1 VSDWES
7 DSGSTEVG
15 GDVRAEEH
23 GVAAGRDIRGGVH
36 TGPETTNNF
45 YINVGSLQDSGE
57 LIDKVQDVKQKIS
70 TDPGAVQAASA
81 HVDANV
87 LPMQSF
93 QPSMPDPYQG
103 GAQWLPQL
111 QQVAGQ
117 QGSPWVPTQTQGL
130 AGIDLTGVWVPPG
143 NPMEVDY
150 VRQAGPYLN
159 MITGVGAMQGG
170 YSEGLFDPTTGI
182 ARLAGRYANGV
193 PLEAQLQL
201 FPNWT
206 LQGWV
211 SGMGPFGPV
220 TTPVY
225 LMKAA

>member
-1 VSDWES
+1 MSDREPNS
-7 DSGSTEVG
+7 SSYDV
-15 GDVRAEEH
+15 GDVEADEG

-36 TGPETTNNF
+36 TGPEYHF
-45 YINVGSLQDSGE
+45 HLSEGDLQDPDRTLDKLQEFKE
-57 LIDKVQDVKQKIS
+57 LIEGGGS
-70 TDPGAVQAASA
+70 EAVRSASA
-81 HVDANV
+81 VPGTNAM
-87 LPMQSF
+87 PMQPF
-93 QPSMPDPYQG
+93 QPKMPDPYQG

-111 QQVAGQ
+111 QQVAAQ
-117 QGSPWVPTQTQGL
+117 QGSPWVPTETQGVG
-130 AGIDLTGVWVPPG
+130 GIDLTGVWVPPA

-159 MITGVGAMQGG
+159 MIIGAGGVQTG
-170 YSEGLFDPTTGI
+170 YSEGLLDPASGMV
-182 ARLAGRYANGV
+182 RLAGRYANGV

-211 SGMGPFGPV
+211 SGLGPYGPM
-220 TTPVY
+220 TTPVF

>member
-1 VSDWES
+1 MSDV

-15 GDVRAEEH
+15 GDVRADRH
-23 GVAAGRDIRGGVH
+23 GVAAGRDIGEVH
-36 TGPETTNNF
+36 TGPEHIVYNINN
-45 YINVGSLQDSGE
+45 INLGNLDTGQ
-57 LIDKVQDVKQKIS
+57 LIDKVQDAKQVLS
-70 TDPGAVQAASA
+70 TDPAVVQAGSA
-81 HVDANV
+81 HLNANA
-87 LPMQSF
+87 LPMQPF
-93 QPSMPDPYQG
+93 QASMPDPYRG

-150 VRQAGPYLN
+150 VRQAGPYVN
-159 MITGVGAMQGG
+159 MITGIGAMQGG
-170 YSEGLFDPTTGI
+170 YSEGLFDPTSGI
-182 ARLAGRYANGV
+182 VRLAGRYANGV

-220 TTPVY
+220 TTPVF

>member
-1 VSDWES
+1 MSDWKS

-15 GDVRAEEH
+15 DVRADQQ

-36 TGPETTNNF
+36 TGPETTNNY
-45 YINVGSLQDSGE
+45 YINVGGLQDSGQ
-57 LIDKVQDVKQKIS
+57 LIDKVQDVKQMLS
-70 TDPGAVQAASA
+70 TDPGADRLASA

-87 LPMQSF
+87 LPMQTF
-93 QPSMPDPYQG
+93 QASMPDPYHG
-103 GAQWLPQL
+103 GARWLPQL

-159 MITGVGAMQGG
+159 MITGEGAMQGG

-193 PLEAQLQL
+193 PLEAELQL

>member
-1 VSDWES
+1 MSDREPP
-7 DSGSTEVG
+7 SGSSEVG
-15 GDVRAEEH
+15 DVQADD
-23 GVAAGRDIRGGVH
+23 GAVAAGRDIHGGVH
-36 TGPETTNNF
+36 TGPEFHIT
-45 YINVGSLQDSGE
+45 IDASDLQDRDQVLG
-57 LIDKVQDVKQKIS
+57 KVQELKELYQS
-70 TDPGAVQAASA
+70 GGSGAVQSVSPASSA
-81 HVDANV
+81 M
-87 LPMQSF
+87 PMQPF
-93 QPSMPDPYQG
+93 QAQMPDPYQG

-111 QQVAGQ
+111 QQVAAQ
-117 QGSPWVPTQTQGL
+117 QGSSWVPTQTQGV

-159 MITGVGAMQGG
+159 MIIGAGGVQTG
-170 YSEGLFDPTTGI
+170 YSEGLFDPASGMV
-182 ARLAGRYANGV
+182 RLAGLYANGV

-211 SGMGPFGPV
+211 SGLGPYGPM
-220 TTPVY
+220 TTPVF

>member
-1 VSDWES
+1 MSDTDS
-7 DSGSTEVG
+7 DPGSNEVG
-15 GDVRAEEH
+15 GDVRADRR

-36 TGPETTNNF
+36 TGPEFNF
-45 YINVGSLQDSGE
+45 SINVGDLRDTGQ
-57 LIDKVQDVKQKIS
+57 LIDTIQEVKQVLS
-70 TDPGAVQAASA
+70 TASGTVQSDSA
-81 HVDANV
+81 GGNANV
-87 LPMQSF
+87 MPMETFHAQ
-93 QPSMPDPYQG
+93 MPDPYQG

-143 NPMEVDY
+143 NAMEVDY
-150 VRQAGPYLN
+150 VRQAGPYVN

-170 YSEGLFDPTTGI
+170 YSEGLFDPTNGI
-182 ARLAGRYANGV
+182 VRLAGRYANGV

-220 TTPVY
+220 TTPVF